1 MIGPTLRIYK
11 NEFVIFAL
19 VNDCNLGKMVPVLGA
34 VVGGA
39 FDTTSTLAIASLA
52 KKTFLEDGVAI
63 GDGTVIDKKV
73 LEVVPEENN

>member
-1 MIGPTLRIYK
+1 M
-11 NEFVIFAL
+11 V
-19 VNDCNLGKMVPVLGA
+19 VNYQLITTQRD

-52 KKTFLEDGVAI
+52 KKPFLEDGVAI

>member
-1 MIGPTLRIYK
+1 M
-11 NEFVIFAL
+11 V
-19 VNDCNLGKMVPVLGA
+19 VNYQLITTQRGV

-73 LEVVPEENN
+73 LEVVSEENN